1 MTQEAVEELVKSIND
16 VRRTMIVTGLRKG
29 LNNDET
35 LRYSKELDKL
45 IHKYQL
51 AVSRFS
57 L

>member
-1 MTQEAVEELVKSIND
+1 MND
-16 VRRTMIVTGLRKG
+16 
-29 LNNDET
+29 DET